1 MDFYDRSVLGEGIHC
16 LKCGS
21 FVNLPRDGDPMV
33 QCPYC
38 AYRWCVRCKCPWH
51 PNIKCSER
59 ADVEVE
65 EWREQHGAQRCP
77 GCFKVIE
84 KDDPESCNHMTHK
97 STDVMPCTRE
107 RTDFCY
113 CCGVEIS
120 PDYPHAE
127 LDKPDIPHFPDGVFQ
142 DCRAVQLGYA
152 TMVQKRRLTGRSGRR
167 RRDVAPLETE
177 ATAGLFGAY
186 FGNAESPIQG
196 EGFADETPA
205 ERRRRRRRQRREAG
219 DEGRPRRPRSA
230 TGSGSGSGSGRR
242 RRHFESP

>member
-1 MDFYDRSVLGEGIHC
+1 MPVRFRPRFPTPPDAIDCRHRRHPGAQAARRTSRTCTRGAYWEGRSTASSWDFCVEINQCVGRTTTILISAQVDFYDRSVLGEGIHC

-65 EWREQHGAQRCP
+65 EWREAHGAQRCP
-77 GCFKVIE
+77 GCFKIIE

-97 STDVMPCTRE
+97 NTDVMPCTRE
-107 RTDFCY
+107 RTDFCSCLCRNQFAATPARWHGSVGAPDSLVDFHTGY

-127 LDKPDIPHFPDGVFQ
+127 LDK
-142 DCRAVQLGYA
+142 LGS
-152 TMVQKRRLTGRSGRR
+152 VQK
-167 RRDVAPLETE
+167 
-177 ATAGLFGAY
+177 
-186 FGNAESPIQG
+186 
-196 EGFADETPA
+196 
-205 ERRRRRRRQRREAG
+205 
-219 DEGRPRRPRSA
+219 
-230 TGSGSGSGSGRR
+230 
-242 RRHFESP
+242 

>member
-1 MDFYDRSVLGEGIHC
+1 MA
-16 LKCGS
+16 GS
-21 FVNLPRDGDPMV
+21 TWRAALPRLL
-33 QCPYC
+33 Q
-38 AYRWCVRCKCPWH
+38 AVRKL
-51 PNIKCSER
+51 NSR
-59 ADVEVE
+59 
-65 EWREQHGAQRCP
+65 GASPQP
-77 GCFKVIE
+77 APDSLFDFHTGFKIIE

-97 STDVMPCTRE
+97 NTDVMPCTRE

-167 RRDVAPLETE
+167 RRDVAPLETD

-186 FGNAESPIQG
+186 FGNVESCVEINQ
-196 EGFADETPA
+196 
-205 ERRRRRRRQRREAG
+205 
-219 DEGRPRRPRSA
+219 
-230 TGSGSGSGSGRR
+230 
-242 RRHFESP
+242 

>member
-1 MDFYDRSVLGEGIHC
+1 MHKSNSRGASPHAPDSLFDFHTG
-16 LKCGS
+16 
-21 FVNLPRDGDPMV
+21 
-33 QCPYC
+33 
-38 AYRWCVRCKCPWH
+38 
-51 PNIKCSER
+51 
-59 ADVEVE
+59 
-65 EWREQHGAQRCP
+65 
-77 GCFKVIE
+77 FKIIE

-97 STDVMPCTRE
+97 NTDVMPCTRE

-167 RRDVAPLETE
+167 RRDVAPLETD

-186 FGNAESPIQG
+186 FGNAQSPIQG

-219 DEGRPRRPRSA
+219 DDGRPRRPRSA
-230 TGSGSGSGSGRR
+230 TGSGSGSGSGSGRR

>member
-1 MDFYDRSVLGEGIHC
+1 MDAIEATPHLLGCRVDGVSFTQVDFYDRSVLGEGIHC

-65 EWREQHGAQRCP
+65 EWREAHGAQRCP
-77 GCFKVIE
+77 GCFKIIE

-97 STDVMPCTRE
+97 NTDVMPCTRE

-152 TMVQKRRLTGRSGRR
+152 TMVQ
-167 RRDVAPLETE
+167 DCVEI
-177 ATAGLFGAY
+177 
-186 FGNAESPIQG
+186 NQ
-196 EGFADETPA
+196 
-205 ERRRRRRRQRREAG
+205 
-219 DEGRPRRPRSA
+219 
-230 TGSGSGSGSGRR
+230 
-242 RRHFESP
+242 

>member
-1 MDFYDRSVLGEGIHC
+1 MFPLRCPMHHAGTFHSSLLPTPSTRRHRRPGAQAARRTSRTCTHGAYWEGRSTASSWDFCVKINQCVGRHNVLISAQVDFYDRSVLGEGIHC

-65 EWREQHGAQRCP
+65 EWREAHGAQRCP
-77 GCFKVIE
+77 GCFKIIE

-97 STDVMPCTRE
+97 NTDVMPCTRE

-113 CCGVEIS
+113 CLCGNQPVS
-120 PDYPHAE
+120 QVRV
-127 LDKPDIPHFPDGVFQ
+127 DGV
-142 DCRAVQLGYA
+142 G
-152 TMVQKRRLTGRSGRR
+152 
-167 RRDVAPLETE
+167 PE
-177 ATAGLFGAY
+177 
-186 FGNAESPIQG
+186 I
-196 EGFADETPA
+196 
-205 ERRRRRRRQRREAG
+205 
-219 DEGRPRRPRSA
+219 
-230 TGSGSGSGSGRR
+230 
-242 RRHFESP
+242 